1 MSASFG
7 QRGSRRRVAAWLLAV
22 VGPALLTIVSLP
34 FRGELQLAGFLMLAL
49 LLVIAVAVVG
59 GVWPALATVILG
71 SVAGSIFFAPPYGSL
86 SVQLRLHNVPLIA
99 YLIVGG
105 VLGFLVDDLAAVA
118 NEQAALRRVDAAL
131 RRVATL
137 VARAVPTDELFAA
150 TTQEVGKLLGV
161 DRSRL
166 ARLEPD
172 GTTTI
177 LAEWAENGNPIPAGA
192 DVVAGDADDDAA
204 ISAPIVV
211 EARPWGV
218 MTAGAAR
225 DRTLP
230 PGTQTRLARF
240 TELLA
245 TAIANAQSRDELAA
259 SRARIVAASDHTR
272 RQIERDLHDGAQQ
285 RLVSLTLA
293 LRKAQRAVPAELF
306 DLRQA
311 LSGVADGLAGV
322 MEELREMARGIHP
335 AALAEG
341 GIAPALGNLARRSPI
356 PVELEVNARRAS
368 PRAGAR
374 SPSTTWS
381 PRASRTSSSTPTPHP
396 QPWSWTRPTESC
408 GSRSGTTGAAARI
421 HPVGP
426 GSPAC
431 ATASR
436 RLAAGSTS
444 KVRVGA
450 GRTFTPSCR
459 CSFRSA
465 EWRWRPRQLPRHSD
479 RSDRPRIVEA
489 WRRAFL
495 LAGSGRRLP
504 TGVPRWTVASKT
516 RALPSGILT
525 THLAYISTG
534 RRRPTSD
541 HVMLSLS
548 SQYRRRLAHA
558 RARRLS
564 RRLSRTWV
572 ELNYAQARLT
582 ELQTG
587 GRFATNNIKGRAK

>member
-356 PVELEVNARRAS
+356 PVELEVNAHGRLSEQVEVAVYYVVSESLTNIVKHADAS
-368 PRAGAR
+368 SATVVVERTDRLVRVSIRDDGGGGAD
-374 SPSTTWS
+374 PS
-381 PRASRTSSSTPTPHP
+381 
-396 QPWSWTRPTESC
+396 
-408 GSRSGTTGAAARI
+408 SGTGLTGLRDRVQALGGRLD
-421 HPVGP
+421 VE
-426 GSPAC
+426 SP
-431 ATASR
+431 
-436 RLAAGSTS
+436 
-444 KVRVGA
+444 VGA
-450 GRTFTPSCR
+450 GTHIH
-459 CSFRSA
+459 A
-465 EWRWRPRQLPRHSD
+465 ELPLQL
-479 RSDRPRIVEA
+479 
-489 WRRAFL
+489 
-495 LAGSGRRLP
+495 
-504 TGVPRWTVASKT
+504 
-516 RALPSGILT
+516 
-525 THLAYISTG
+525 
-534 RRRPTSD
+534 
-541 HVMLSLS
+541 
-548 SQYRRRLAHA
+548 
-558 RARRLS
+558 
-564 RRLSRTWV
+564 
-572 ELNYAQARLT
+572 
-582 ELQTG
+582 
-587 GRFATNNIKGRAK
+587 